1 MVKKSN
7 FLKNL
12 LTTASVLAVTASAG
26 SAMANNARVITGA
39 ATQAGV
45 NMDKANAGNV
55 AVAADST
62 ITFRG
67 NHTYNAGGAAVNL
80 AAINVEANQAT
91 LDATAGGAN
100 FSIGSITRT
109 PNSAGTLTINLNNAT
124 TITLTGVGT
133 TAKDYIAG
141 VANPAPQDWAFA
153 AGNNDYTGLGN
164 VNFNNAN
171 DKLVINSGAT
181 LNGNFNGV
189 GGNEGIIEVNAANV
203 VFNGSVGATK
213 AIGKLDIKAG
223 KSATLA
229 KTGDNKIDTVLI
241 GDGST
246 FDIAAGANIASATID
261 SDAAN
266 KGILRFAGASTAAI
280 TKLGDANSLDTV
292 EIGNGTVDFSTTTD
306 YKATKTHLT
315 GANSVVQFSADA
327 ESETNFTT
335 AVNGEGRLIFAH
347 DHELR
352 GNIGADGVA
361 IGTVQVND
369 GKDLLITKDD
379 GKLYAN
385 AVTST
390 GNGTS
395 ALGIAGN
402 NFEIHSNIG
411 TADKLVN
418 VGLMSNAAGTA
429 VATVKLMAG
438 KSIYGAVILSSGKN
452 VDNVLELQENSS
464 ITNGVM
470 SLDKNHG
477 ILSVKGTAAVGGTIG
492 VAIGGFGDAINQ
504 VRFDEAATLT
514 VAKNTV
520 ETDNGIDFIKNGTLA
535 LTEDA
540 NFKFNQNIAIA
551 QDTNGTG
558 AITVNSATD
567 GKTVTLA
574 GAIGDVTVA
583 DKALRLLEVT
593 GGANIEL
600 NGGNVAVK
608 RINIGSQ
615 DVELKLSQANGE
627 YLINDFSHEAGK
639 GTLNVGANL
648 TLKANTKLGALNAI
662 NVNNNTLTVAN
673 GVDLSTENG
682 IQNTADGNGKL
693 VFEGNST
700 VSGIVGSNHKFGD
713 VSVEGKG
720 TTVDFL
726 SKFNSSKTL
735 TISDGAT
742 ATLRG
747 EVVAAEI
754 NGAGA
759 NEGTVKFFN
768 ATELKDGTAITAKI
782 GAVGNELNTVVLGGE
797 NITFNEAAGIF
808 NTKNLSFSA
817 ENSKLTATF
826 TKLAA
831 DSLQNTIITTNS
843 TTRGHNIV
851 LSDQDHTF
859 DKSVGS
865 VDNKFGNFTFVGDQ
879 DVVVNHADFYAGI
892 ITLKTQEGTVQ
903 LTANNGNV
911 LNLGDATNE
920 LKLVAFDG
928 NTTVHEGV
936 WSKTIVVNANK
947 GATFKDAVESST
959 GLTLNAGSTALFDG
973 PNAKLETNILANAIG
988 NGTVEFNDTTTISNT
1003 IGTAA
1008 KQVDTIKFTGT
1019 ETSNVANVGASLF
1032 ANNINVGAQTFRATD
1047 SIELGGTTVFNDE
1060 STIDLG
1066 SNNITLTNG
1075 NSRFAGTVTVNST
1088 LNSSDGQ
1095 IGQFIVDGAGLN
1107 TKNATAV
1114 NIFITDNADLP
1125 TQDKNYELFASA
1137 NGGNITNITDG
1148 TVKGSNRF
1156 VSWSRNNNTL
1166 TRKNNAVAVIT
1177 ADVGEANTTLLA
1189 DAVKY
1194 GNADNTGDAKG
1205 FANDI
1210 SKVTSA
1216 EVKEAMQRVTNT
1228 TAIQAPKVVA
1238 AVEEA
1243 TNAVISNRMGAL
1255 SNHPTAGRQLASSD
1269 SSGIAAGDDHTIYGA
1284 WVSPFYNQTTQKEL
1298 KGTAGFKSSS
1308 YGATI
1313 GFDTQANA
1321 DLTVGIAGSYVKTDM
1336 KHKNFKS
1343 GDKTKADTFL
1353 FSIYGIK
1360 QLSNDWFLQGHT
1372 SFSTSRIKNTEKRLT
1387 SADNKTAKGE
1397 FDTTSYTFELL
1408 TGYNYMMA
1416 DAVVTPLVGA
1426 SFTRVNDGGYKETGT
1441 DNQNLNITR
1450 KAKNKLE
1457 AILGLRA
1464 QMTTPMEGIDVTPE
1478 IHAFVK
1484 HDLIGKDAK
1493 VTAKHSGLV
1502 NQLTPKSAKAQRTTF
1517 NVGFGVNAVSGMYE
1531 YGAGYDLH
1539 MAEKSLG
1546 HQGTIKVR
1554 LNF

>member
-26 SAMANNARVITGA
+26 SAMAEQKQNIDGAVATLANGGGSANVATPAAPAAAINFANGDDFRFVSAHALNTGGAVTIGTIDLNGKAAGPFTIAHNVTLTSVIDSAGNNKLATTINNGQTLTLNGANLSGLGNLTLGSGAGGLGTLDITANNASLGGNIDSFVG
-39 ATQAGV
+39 
-45 NMDKANAGNV
+45 ANAG
-55 AVAADST
+55 
-62 ITFRG
+62 
-67 NHTYNAGGAAVNL
+67 
-80 AAINVEANQAT
+80 
-91 LDATAGGAN
+91 
-100 FSIGSITRT
+100 
-109 PNSAGTLTINLNNAT
+109 
-124 TITLTGVGT
+124 
-133 TAKDYIAG
+133 
-141 VANPAPQDWAFA
+141 
-153 AGNNDYTGLGN
+153 
-164 VNFNNAN
+164 
-171 DKLVINSGAT
+171 VIN
-181 LNGNFNGV
+181 
-189 GGNEGIIEVNAANV
+189 VNAANV
-203 VFNGSVGATK
+203 VFNGFIGNTN

-229 KTGDNKIDTVLI
+229 KTGDNKIDAVLI

-246 FDIAAGANIASATID
+246 FNIAAGANIASATID

-280 TKLGDANSLDTV
+280 TKLGNANSLETV
-292 EIGNGTVDFSTTTD
+292 EIGSGTVDFSTTTD

-315 GANSVVQFSADA
+315 GANSVIQFSAVA
-327 ESETNFTT
+327 NSETDFTT
-335 AVNGEGRLIFAH
+335 AVNGEGKLIFAH
-347 DHELR
+347 NHELK
-352 GNIGADGVA
+352 GNIGAAGAA

-369 GKDLLITKDD
+369 GKTLEILKDD

-390 GNGTS
+390 GNTS
-395 ALGIAGN
+395 NLEIQGE
-402 NFEIHSNIG
+402 NFEIHANIG
-411 TADKLVN
+411 TDANKFNN
-418 VGLMSNAAGTA
+418 VRLKGNVANNAT
-429 VATVKLMAG
+429 TFKLMNG
-438 KSIYGAVILSSGKN
+438 KAIYGN
-452 VDNVLELQENSS
+452 VDIANTNAVDNILELYEGSS
-464 ITNGVM
+464 ITGNAIT
-470 SLDKNHG
+470 SSANNG
-477 ILSVKGTAAVGGTIG
+477 ILSVKGDAQITGGIIKNANAANAV
-492 VAIGGFGDAINQ
+492 INE

-514 VAKNTV
+514 VTKNTV
-520 ETDNGIDFIKNGTLA
+520 ETANGIDFIKNGTLA

-540 NFKFNQNIAIA
+540 NFNFNKALVIAK
-551 QDTNGTG
+551 DTNGTG

-567 GKTVTLA
+567 GKTVTLT

-583 DKALRLLEVT
+583 DQALRLLEVT
-593 GGANIEL
+593 GGADIVL
-600 NGGNVAVK
+600 DGGNAAIK

-648 TLKANTKLGALNAI
+648 TLKTGTNLGNVLAAI
-662 NVNNNTLTVAN
+662 NVNNNTLTVGD
-673 GVDLSTENG
+673 GVNLSATDG
-682 IQNTADGNGKL
+682 IKNTAAGNGKL
-693 VFEGNST
+693 VFEGSAT
-700 VSGIVGSNHKFGD
+700 VSGVVGSNHTFGD

-720 TTVDFL
+720 SKVDFL
-726 SKFNSSKTL
+726 NKFNSSKAL
-735 TISDGAT
+735 TISDSAT

-747 EVVAAEI
+747 EVAAAEI

-759 NEGTVKFFN
+759 NEGTVRFFN
-768 ATELKDGTAITAKI
+768 ETELKDKTAITAKI
-782 GAVGNELNTVVLGGE
+782 GDAGNALNTVVLGGE
-797 NITFNEAAGIF
+797 NITFGDAIF

-817 ENSKLTATF
+817 ADNELTATF
-826 TKLAA
+826 TKLAQ
-831 DSLQNTIITTNS
+831 DSLQNTTITTDS
-843 TTRGHNIV
+843 KTRGHNIV
-851 LSDQDHTF
+851 LSNQDQTF

-865 VDNKFGNFTFVGDQ
+865 VDNKFGNFTFGGDNTIT
-879 DVVVNHADFYAGI
+879 VNHADFYAGI
-892 ITLKTQEGTVQ
+892 VTETNQKGTVV
-903 LTANNGNV
+903 LNAVNGNV
-911 LNLGDATNE
+911 LNLGNAKNE
-920 LKLVAFDG
+920 LNAVTFDSN

-936 WSKTIVVNANK
+936 WSQTIVVNANK
-947 GATFKDAVESST
+947 GAIFKDVVASSK

-973 PNAKLETNILANAIG
+973 SNAKLDTNILANAIG
-988 NGTVEFNDTTTISNT
+988 DGTVEFNDTTTISNT
-1003 IGTAA
+1003 IGTAVT
-1008 KQVDTIKFTGT
+1008 QVGTIKFTGT
-1019 ETSNVANVGASLF
+1019 ETANIANVGASLF

-1047 SIELGGTTVFNDE
+1047 SIELGGTTVFNDG

-1066 SNNITLTNG
+1066 SNNITLKNG
-1075 NSRFAGTVTVNST
+1075 NSRFAGTVTVKST

-1095 IGQFIVDGAGLN
+1095 IGQFIIDGKGKAATIN
-1107 TKNATAV
+1107 PTNATAV

-1125 TQDKNYELFASA
+1125 TQDKDYELFASA

-1148 TVKGSNRF
+1148 TVSGSNRF
-1156 VSWSRNNNTL
+1156 INWSRNDNTL
-1166 TRKNNAVAVIT
+1166 TRKNNAVAAIT
-1177 ADVGEANTTLLA
+1177 ADIGKTNPALLA

-1194 GNADNTGDAKG
+1194 GNANNTGDAKA
-1205 FANDI
+1205 FTNDI
-1210 SKVTSA
+1210 SKVKSA
-1216 EVKEAMQRVTNT
+1216 EVKEAMQRITNT

-1243 TNAVISNRMGAL
+1243 TNAVISSRMGVL
-1255 SNHPTAGRQLASSD
+1255 SNHPLAGRQFASSS

-1284 WVSPFYNQTTQKEL
+1284 WVSPFYNNTTQKEL

-1308 YGATI
+1308 YGVTI

-1343 GDKTKADTFL
+1343 GDKTKADSFL
-1353 FSIYGIK
+1353 FSLYGIQ

-1387 SADNKTAKGE
+1387 STGNETAKGN
-1397 FDTTSYTFELL
+1397 FDTTSFTAELL

-1441 DNQNLNITR
+1441 TNQNLNITR
-1450 KAKNKLE
+1450 KAKNRFE

-1484 HDLIGKDAK
+1484 HNLIGKDAK

-1502 NQLTPKSAKAQRTTF
+1502 DQLTPKSAKAQRTTF
-1517 NVGFGVNAVSGMYE
+1517 NVGFGVNAISGMYE

-1539 MAEKSLG
+1539 VAEKSLG